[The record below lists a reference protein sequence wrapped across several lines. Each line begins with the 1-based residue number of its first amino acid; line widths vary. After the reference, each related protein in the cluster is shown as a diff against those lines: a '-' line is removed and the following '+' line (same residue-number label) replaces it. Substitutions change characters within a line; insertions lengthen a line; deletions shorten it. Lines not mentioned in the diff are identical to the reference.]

1 MPKLLGVTAKRLT
14 DETIDRPS
22 LRLAGGMLVV
32 GELSLTIVTLLH
44 PGHHAANDHPAIFA
58 EYAASGNWTAVH
70 LGQFVATAVL
80 LAGLLALVAAL
91 NLQARGPYWLARFA
105 AGSAAVALALT
116 AVNQAVDGVALKQVV
131 DAWAQAPAA
140 QQASTFA
147 NAEVVRWLEWGTRSY
162 QRSMIG
168 LTFLLVGT
176 GIAWTGR
183 LPRPAG
189 YLAVLISLIYLLQ
202 GWLLG
207 MEGYASALSV
217 PTPLGLALEIGWAI
231 WVAVIA
237 WRLPV
242 RMTTPEESV
251 RDLPIWEA
259 TT

>member
-1 MPKLLGVTAKRLT
+1 MIELPSHRLVGGT
-14 DETIDRPS
+14 VDRAA

-32 GELSLTIVTLLH
+32 GELSLTLVTLLH
-44 PGHHAANDHPAIFA
+44 PGREAANNHPAVFA
-58 EYAASGNWTAVH
+58 EYAASGSWTAVH
-70 LGQFVATAVL
+70 LGQFVATAVI

-91 NLQARGPYWLARFA
+91 NLQAPGPYWVARFA
-105 AGSAAVALALT
+105 AGSAVAALALT
-116 AVNQAVDGVALKQVV
+116 AVNQAVDGVALKQAV
-131 DAWAQAPAA
+131 DAWARAPAA
-140 QQASTFA
+140 EQASTFA
-147 NAEVVRWLEWGTRSY
+147 NAEVVRWVEWGTRSY

-242 RMTTPEESV
+242 RMTTP
-251 RDLPIWEA
+251 
-259 TT
+259 